1 MMCGRGPGLLLRLA
15 EDALAENRQRRGV
28 ASPIFRPEGE
38 RMVEEL
44 RQLYA
49 RGELDRETFVEM
61 RGPAERGELTRAD
74 LLEVRRQAAEARAL
88 ESPEAREAGVS
99 LARLLRQEKA
109 LERARKDSEATAG
122 RLEGQIADLE
132 AEAGRDEAEARKIV
146 LVDEARARSFLE
158 HRESVLEQ
166 TQRLR
171 ESIQGLRQ
179 DIQRMD
185 DLQRQLK
192 VQEQELEAGR
202 ARAQLGALEQQIRGA
217 DVRQA

>member
-28 ASPIFRPEGE
+28 ASPTLRPEGE

-44 RQLYA
+44 RLLYA

-61 RGPAERGELTRAD
+61 RGLAERGDLTRAD
-74 LLEVRRQAAEARAL
+74 LLEARHQAAEARAL
-88 ESPEAREAGVS
+88 ESPEAREAGMS

-132 AEAGRDEAEARKIV
+132 AVAGHDEADAREIV
-146 LVDEARARSFLE
+146 LVDETRARSFLE
-158 HRESVLEQ
+158 HRESVLEP

-171 ESIQGLRQ
+171 DSIQGLRQ

-185 DLQRQLK
+185 DLHRQLK
-192 VQEQELEAGR
+192 IQEQELEAGR
-202 ARAQLGALEQQIRGA
+202 ARAQLGALERQIRGGGI
-217 DVRQA
+217 RQA

>member
-1 MMCGRGPGLLLRLA
+1 MMCGHGPGLLFRLA

-28 ASPIFRPEGE
+28 ASPTLRPEGE
-38 RMVEEL
+38 RMLEEL
-44 RQLYA
+44 RLLYA

-61 RGPAERGELTRAD
+61 RGLAERGELTRAD
-74 LLEVRRQAAEARAL
+74 LLEARHQAAEARAL
-88 ESPEAREAGVS
+88 ESPEAREAGMS

-109 LERARKDSEATAG
+109 LERARRDSEATAG

-132 AEAGRDEAEARKIV
+132 AVAGHDEAEAREIV
-146 LVDEARARSFLE
+146 LVDETRARSFLE

-166 TQRLR
+166 MQRLR

-179 DIQRMD
+179 DMQRMD
-185 DLQRQLK
+185 DLHRQLK
-192 VQEQELEAGR
+192 IQEQELEAGR

-217 DVRQA
+217 DLRQA